1 MACVNPDGT
10 LSPSA
15 KALLKSLERPLGT
28 EEIAARLGSP
38 LFKVRSSLRELV
50 AAGLVEVREDKY
62 LASEEGKKKAAT
74 A

>member
-10 LSPSA
+10 LSPTA
-15 KALLKSLERPLGT
+15 KALLKSLETPLGV

-50 AAGLVEVREDKY
+50 EAGLVEAREDNY
-62 LASEEGKKKAAT
+62 IVSEEGKKAAT